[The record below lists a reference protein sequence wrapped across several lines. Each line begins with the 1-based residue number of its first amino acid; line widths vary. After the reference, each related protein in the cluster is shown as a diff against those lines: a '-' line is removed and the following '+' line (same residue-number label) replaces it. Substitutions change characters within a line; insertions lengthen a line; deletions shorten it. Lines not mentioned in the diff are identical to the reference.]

1 MQNTKKDEWKNYT
14 PKKRYPYALSAKK
27 SKSRSYLN
35 INSTLT
41 LPPTYPQF

>member
-27 SKSRSYLN
+27 IEIQIILEY
-35 INSTLT
+35 
-41 LPPTYPQF
+41 